1 MEVLLGKRDR
11 EDEDPPDDIDG
22 EDVCIELVE
31 PQATTIALKKPG
43 KKRYSVA
50 NETVDQRAKRIGINK
65 KSIQKRNATE
75 TLAQKT
81 ERRAHEAARGCA
93 RRKKRRGVETI
104 EERKARLVKDVEA
117 SNESKRKRA
126 AAETTADRAKRL
138 ADDNARQKELRAARI
153 EAETSEEE
161 TARKKRE
168 CESSKKTHAKKV
180 LTFYTMFGDGLGM

>member
-11 EDEDPPDDIDG
+11 EDEDPSDDIDG

-31 PQATTIALKKPG
+31 PQATTIALKNPG

-50 NETVDQRAKRIGINK
+50 NETVDQRAKRLATNK

-75 TLAQKT
+75 TLAHKT
-81 ERRAHEAARGCA
+81 ERRAHETARGRA
-93 RRKKRRGVETI
+93 RKKKRHAVETI
-104 EERKARLVKDVEA
+104 EERKARLVKEA
-117 SNESKRKRA
+117 EANNESRRKRR
-126 AAETTADRAKRL
+126 AAETTADRDKRF
-138 ADDNARQKELRAARI
+138 ADENSRQNELRAARI